1 MVGGR
6 DAGCGEGSG
15 GNREKVGGWS
25 WELGVV
31 NAGMVLVMFMV
42 LVLEMLSFYD
52 IKVFA
57 N

>member
-1 MVGGR
+1 MRGGKR
-6 DAGCGEGSG
+6 
-15 GNREKVGGWS
+15 RESRES
-25 WELGVV
+25 WGLELELGVV